1 MTGEVEARR
10 VVSDDSATYILI
22 KGLKQMAAARAKMEE
37 NDTKWPSESGKQNEP
52 ARPSQ
57 DIKMDTDDLTQYGSK
72 NDEQLKETDHELNKK
87 DMDTRNKQLST
98 LPSIKKETDVEGG
111 DTESGVDITLS
122 ATLDSD
128 DIISRCK
135 AIMKNKRGLNEQ
147 SNTMDTTEDSFQPKM
162 ESESQVSTKR
172 EPINLDNSITSK
184 PTKTDSTSSLNQSQ
198 YNQSSD
204 GASKGV
210 STNQS
215 LNHQNTSNKNG
226 DIHLVNRNPELE
238 SPHNKIMLSDSNE
251 HKSELRHTHQPK
263 TSSSYGPIDN
273 VAIMPDVSIG
283 TENNKNQ
290 GQSEEMDLPDLVK
303 DLGSNNKP
311 DETNEPED
319 LSFAGGFFVEDEE
332 ESSTRQEAGK
342 ECVYKVTD

>member
-172 EPINLDNSITSK
+172 EPINLDNSITNITFANFFSK
-184 PTKTDSTSSLNQSQ
+184 INSEYFLC
-198 YNQSSD
+198 
-204 GASKGV
+204 
-210 STNQS
+210 
-215 LNHQNTSNKNG
+215 
-226 DIHLVNRNPELE
+226 
-238 SPHNKIMLSDSNE
+238 KILMLY
-251 HKSELRHTHQPK
+251 L
-263 TSSSYGPIDN
+263 PI
-273 VAIMPDVSIG
+273 
-283 TENNKNQ
+283 
-290 GQSEEMDLPDLVK
+290 
-303 DLGSNNKP
+303 
-311 DETNEPED
+311 
-319 LSFAGGFFVEDEE
+319 
-332 ESSTRQEAGK
+332 
-342 ECVYKVTD
+342 